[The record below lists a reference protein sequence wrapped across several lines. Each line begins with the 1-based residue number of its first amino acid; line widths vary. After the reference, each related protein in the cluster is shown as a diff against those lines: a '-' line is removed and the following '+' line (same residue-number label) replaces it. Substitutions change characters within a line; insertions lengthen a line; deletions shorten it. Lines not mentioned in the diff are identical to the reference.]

1 MKLNQKGFSLLEI
14 MAVLVI
20 FSLLLFPLTS
30 SFSDAYARNQR
41 SQRRRI
47 ATGIASGTIYGL
59 DKIDFSEYR
68 GLLDTANTGGP
79 YYIELN
85 QDNCTLLSTE
95 SEPLCDQLFGSIWSS
110 STYDATTYKV
120 YMFNYHLSTNE
131 RDQLQSNGSIEQ
143 SVRDLFDPVT
153 GDADIISNIS
163 DVDTPTL
170 IRVVVWVE
178 YNFNPQLDLTLTG
191 LIVDD

>member
-68 GLLDTANTGGP
+68 GLLDTANGNFD
-79 YYIELN
+79 YYLELN
-85 QDNCTLLSTE
+85 ENNCSELSVE
-95 SEPLCDQLFGSIWSS
+95 SEPLCDQLFSSIWSS
-110 STYDATTYKV
+110 STYDAATYKV
-120 YMFNYHLSTNE
+120 YMFNYHISTNE
-131 RDQLQSNGSIEQ
+131 RDDIINNGSIKP
-143 SVRDLFDPVT
+143 SVRDLFDSVT
-153 GDADIISNIS
+153 GDDDILSNIS
-163 DVDTPTL
+163 DADTPTL

-178 YNFNPQLDLTLTG
+178 YNTNPKLDITLTG